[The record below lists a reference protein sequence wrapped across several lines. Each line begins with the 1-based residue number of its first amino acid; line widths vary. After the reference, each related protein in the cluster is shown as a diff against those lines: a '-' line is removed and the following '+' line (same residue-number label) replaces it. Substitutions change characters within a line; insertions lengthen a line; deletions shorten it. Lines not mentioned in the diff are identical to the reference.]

1 MLIVTLLANA
11 AEPVAHAE
19 KAAAKPASVLFSRL
33 TMMRFAGDRDH
44 SSCAGLLR
52 VRQGAEMSAIC
63 ALTVSIS
70 SRIAP
75 PPVSRYVRH
84 RGTARRT
91 PPNDDIDERGG
102 STMTARIGIDDV
114 FRAGKEH
121 DIGGRRPQS
130 RNVADAVGAPYIERP
145 VSEELGNDLGR
156 DVFDIHTIVLLDRL
170 RHLASQ
176 LVQKRQ
182 ALTNPPRRTRKEPRN
197 PWKLGKVD

>member
-1 MLIVTLLANA
+1 MVISKLMMPIPTTAKGGIKATETATPGRVSFILGLTLA
-11 AEPVAHAE
+11 

-114 FRAGKEH
+114 
-121 DIGGRRPQS
+121 
-130 RNVADAVGAPYIERP
+130 RP
-145 VSEELGNDLGR
+145 VSGDATYPAL
-156 DVFDIHTIVLLDRL
+156 FDALLAWVTQGEKPTP
-170 RHLASQ
+170 ASVSQ
-176 LVQKRQ
+176 RCDAGTARWGACAFDTGFTPKPLDTRVY
-182 ALTNPPRRTRKEPRN
+182 PR
-197 PWKLGKVD
+197 